1 MISLFKD
8 LRYGLRQL
16 RRSPGF
22 TVVAALTLVLGIG
35 ANTAI
40 FSLFNS
46 TPLSSVAVRDP
57 NHLVTLQWFARTKP
71 MSSYNSFGRPGSIPW
86 WPYGMN
92 RACFFQATR
101 LSARNE
107 G

>member
-8 LRYGLRQL
+8 LRYGL

-22 TVVAALTLVLGIG
+22 TVVAALTLLLRIG

-46 TPLSSVAVRDP
+46 TPLSSVPVRDP
-57 NHLVTLQWFARTKP
+57 NRLVILQWFARTKP
-71 MSSYNSFGRPGSIPW
+71 MSSYSSFGRPGSIPW
-86 WPYGMN
+86 WPCGMN
-92 RACFFQATR
+92 RAWFFQATT
-101 LSARNE
+101 LSGRNE